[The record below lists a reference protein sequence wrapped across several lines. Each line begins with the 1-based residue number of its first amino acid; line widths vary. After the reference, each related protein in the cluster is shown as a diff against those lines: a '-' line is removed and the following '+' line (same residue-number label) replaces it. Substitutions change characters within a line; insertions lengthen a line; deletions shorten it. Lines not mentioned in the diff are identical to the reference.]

1 MEIGSCE
8 IEFGPIGVSNNRK
21 MFLRPQVFIWMIR
34 SNDMNEVVICSAVR
48 TPIGNFMG
56 QLSGFSAVELGAM
69 VINGAISQ
77 AGISKQELDEIIM
90 GNVLPC
96 GLGQNPC
103 RQAMIKAGGIAFDVG
118 ALTINKV
125 CGSGL
130 KAVMLLAQ
138 AIQAGDAEVGIGG
151 GMESMSQAP
160 YYLER
165 ARTGYRMGNGSLV
178 DGMVHDGLW
187 DVVNDYHMGYTGEL
201 VSEKY
206 GISKEDM
213 DKWSYESNIKALDSI
228 KTGKFKEEIL
238 PVSVPQRKAE
248 PVLVDTDEGP
258 RTPDMDKM
266 ANLRSAFKKDGLVT
280 AGNASKISDGA
291 SAVVVMSDKKAK
303 QLGAPVMARIV
314 AQASAGLGLEYVLM
328 SPIKAIP
335 KVLKKAGLKIADID
349 LFEINEAFATSTVGV
364 IRELEIDP
372 KKVNVFGGAVALGH
386 PIGASGARLLTTLL
400 YAMEKRNA
408 KKGLVTLCLGGGEA
422 VALIVER

>member
-1 MEIGSCE
+1 
-8 IEFGPIGVSNNRK
+8 
-21 MFLRPQVFIWMIR
+21 
-34 SNDMNEVVICSAVR
+34 MNEVVICSAVR

-56 QLSGFSAVELGAM
+56 QLSGFSTVELGAM
-69 VINGAISQ
+69 VINEAIKR
-77 AGISKQELDEIIM
+77 AGIAKSDLDEVIM

-103 RQAMIKAGGIAFDVG
+103 RQAMIKAGDISFDVG

-138 AIQAGDAEVGIGG
+138 AIQTGDAEVAVGG

-165 ARTGYRMGNGSLV
+165 ARSGYRMGNGLLV

-187 DVVNDYHMGYTGEL
+187 DVVNDYHMGYTAEL

-206 GISKEDM
+206 GISREDM
-213 DKWSYESNIKALDSI
+213 DKWSYDSNMKAVESGKS
-228 KTGKFKEEIL
+228 GKFKAEIV
-238 PVSVPQRKAE
+238 PVSVPQRKSD
-248 PVLVDTDEGP
+248 PLVVDMDEGP
-258 RTPDMDKM
+258 IVPDLEKM
-266 ANLRSAFKKDGLVT
+266 SRLRPAFKKGGLVT

-291 SAVVVMSDKKAK
+291 SALVIMSKKKAK
-303 QLGAPVMARIV
+303 ELGAPILATIV
-314 AQASAGLGLEYVLM
+314 AQASAGLDLEYVLM

-335 KVLKKAGLKIADID
+335 KVLNKAGLVIEDID
-349 LFEINEAFATSTVGV
+349 LFEINEAFAASTVGV
-364 IRELEIDP
+364 IRELDIDP
-372 KKVNVFGGAVALGH
+372 KKVNVHGGSVALGH
-386 PIGASGARLLTTLL
+386 PIGASGARVLTTLL
-400 YAMEKRNA
+400 YAMKERDVKR
-408 KKGLVTLCLGGGEA
+408 GLATLCLGGGEA